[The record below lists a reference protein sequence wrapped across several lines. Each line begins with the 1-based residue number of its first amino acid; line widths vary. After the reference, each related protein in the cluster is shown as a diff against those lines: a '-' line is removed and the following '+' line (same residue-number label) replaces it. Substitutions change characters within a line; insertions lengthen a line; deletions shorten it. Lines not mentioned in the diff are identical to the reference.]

1 MLISS
6 YLDSWKKRF
15 DRIVMIFVKRLL
27 WSAMTNA
34 FTVWLLLD
42 MNLWS
47 DLEKVDSEGLLP
59 TYDFIIGK

>member
-1 MLISS
+1 
-6 YLDSWKKRF
+6 
-15 DRIVMIFVKRLL
+15 MIFVKRLL

-47 DLEKVDSEGLLP
+47 DLEKVYSEGLLP
-59 TYDFIIGK
+59 TYDFIIGKCNGQIKNV